1 MSIKRIQAYDGD
13 YYWFPNQKQ
22 LKINREIVEQAKS
35 SNRPY
40 LVAYNDNILQAMC
53 ELSPSHFKV
62 YMFLLMNKDGFR
74 LEYSPKYIAEQVKI
88 SKDTAREA
96 FKQMEM
102 KGYFDRLTDSE
113 YKYDFFEVPQ
123 RNSYKVNREDR
134 AANSSLARSLEEQLT
149 RREQANDYDD
159 LDW

>member
-1 MSIKRIQAYDGD
+1 M
-13 YYWFPNQKQ
+13 
-22 LKINREIVEQAKS
+22 
-35 SNRPY
+35 
-40 LVAYNDNILQAMC
+40 
-53 ELSPSHFKV
+53 
-62 YMFLLMNKDGFR
+62 
-74 LEYSPKYIAEQVKI
+74 EYSPKYIAEQVKI

-134 AANSSLARSLEEQLT
+134 AANSSLARSLEEQLI